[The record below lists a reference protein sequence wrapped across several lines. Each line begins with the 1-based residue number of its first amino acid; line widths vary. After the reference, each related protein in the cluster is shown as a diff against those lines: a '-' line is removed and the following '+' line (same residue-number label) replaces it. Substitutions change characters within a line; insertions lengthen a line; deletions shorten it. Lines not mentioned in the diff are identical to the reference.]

1 MSARN
6 DFVALPRVQ
15 TRMSDA
21 TNPSSTADA
30 DLIRA
35 ARNGDRPAFGEL
47 YKRYAP
53 MVHGLILARVSPN
66 QTEDLVQ
73 DVFLRAMTRLHS
85 LREDHHFG
93 GWISKIARNYII
105 DEYRRRS
112 LPTDSEAEVDIAVE
126 ETTTSANEARAILG
140 AIKSLPEAYREVLLL
155 RLVEGMDGPEIAKRT
170 GLTSGS
176 VRVNLHR
183 GMKLLRAHLSGRQ
196 SADIG
201 EQQK

>member
-6 DFVALPRVQ
+6 DFVALLRVQ
-15 TRMSDA
+15 TGMRDA
-21 TNPSSTADA
+21 INPSSTADA

-35 ARNGDRPAFGEL
+35 ARYGDRSAFGEL

-66 QTEDLVQ
+66 QTEDMVQ

-105 DEYRRRS
+105 DEYRRKS
-112 LPTDSEAEVDIAVE
+112 VPSDPEGEIDIAVE
-126 ETTTSANEARAILG
+126 ETTTTTSEARAILES
-140 AIKSLPEAYREVLLL
+140 IKSLPEAYREGLLL
-155 RLVEGMDGPEIAKRT
+155 RLVEGMDGPEIARRT

-183 GMKLLRAHLSGRQ
+183 GMKLLRAHLSRKKT
-196 SADIG
+196 AELG